1 MRNAMPLPLP
11 VPECAISQP
20 SPERDD
26 LERFAEWTALPARLR
41 ASDGGTVT
49 VIARDHVSVRPADGA
64 GAVGGGGAP
73 TKVTPMRT
81 FRGLAVTVEPTA
93 GGAPRFRLELL
104 HAEHDRSVPLAAGRC
119 AEAISREWKAWG
131 RALSLPLI
139 AVGRD
144 GVVHAALR
152 PLGALTAETPLPRRK
167 GSPLVGRRSRFSR
180 RRRRTLAAGEARI
193 HRDERE
199 IIARN

>member
-11 VPECAISQP
+11 LPECAISQP

-41 ASDGGTVT
+41 ATEAGTVT

-64 GAVGGGGAP
+64 GGAGGAP

-81 FRGLAVTVEPTA
+81 YRGRAVTVEPAA

-104 HAEHDRSVPLAAGRC
+104 HPEHDRSVPLAAGRC

-180 RRRRTLAAGEARI
+180 RRRTLAAAEARI